1 MDNLPELRDIHL
13 PTEGVSVFPLAYG
26 WWIVL
31 FAILLLFVFIK
42 FIIWIRKNS
51 KKLYAKYLLEKN
63 ANGNSIQ
70 DAVSMSEILRR
81 ICLNR
86 YPEAVSLV
94 GNEWI
99 DFINSKTQ
107 NKLSEKSSNLLKDAP
122 YIPTDT
128 KMYTEED
135 VKDLRIFCFEWI
147 GENL

>member
-42 FIIWIRKNS
+42 FVIWIRKNS

-94 GNEWI
+94 GDEWI
-99 DFINSKTQ
+99 DFINSKTK

-122 YIPTDT
+122 YIPADT